1 VSEQNNNSLDDLSFL
16 IGTWRTEGK
25 VLPDGNIPGTSI
37 NGTDSYEWVLDHH
50 FILHK
55 VDVVI
60 GTTRVEALEFISP
73 DPEKGVYR
81 LRSFENRGE
90 FAEMKAWLV
99 QGTFHISANN
109 MQAHLAVKDSG
120 HLDVRWERSEDGL
133 VWKPWM
139 ELRLTK

>member
-1 VSEQNNNSLDDLSFL
+1 MEKFNGLDDLSFL

-25 VLPDGNIPGTSI
+25 VLPDVNTPGTDI
-37 NGTDSYEWVLDHH
+37 RGTDRYEWVLDRH

-60 GTTRVEALEFISP
+60 GTTQIKVLELIGA
-73 DPEKGVYR
+73 DPENGVYR

-90 FAEMKAWLV
+90 FSEMKGWLKEGV
-99 QGTFHISANN
+99 FHISANN
-109 MQAHLAVKDSG
+109 MQAHLTVKDSG
-120 HLDVRWERSEDGL
+120 HLDVRWERSEDGR

-139 ELRLTK
+139 ELSLMK